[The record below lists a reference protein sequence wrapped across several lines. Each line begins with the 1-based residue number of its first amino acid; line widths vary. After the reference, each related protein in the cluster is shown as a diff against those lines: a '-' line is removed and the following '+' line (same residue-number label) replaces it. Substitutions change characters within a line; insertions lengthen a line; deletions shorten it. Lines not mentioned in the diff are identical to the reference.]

1 MSQTEPEHVNHP
13 LTDLAIF
20 CGRTAHKTA
29 RLGLKGLS
37 LLNKG
42 FHKTCEGLGYVETGI
57 ESAFREPLDKL
68 SKLAKSKPVD
78 FSALNEKSASKLNDF
93 QHELVR
99 PGKEKIIG
107 RWLMGVA
114 TMVFLMIC
122 LGAYTRLLKMGHS
135 LTGMHATSWKGAY
148 DSFKGYVDHI
158 LWRKHETGFTLL
170 FGHEY
175 LSTMLE
181 RVIGTV
187 YLVPLFYFLFRGYIR
202 PKLRNRLLAL
212 IAMQILQ
219 GFIGSWLSNFETR
232 HRPGVVHG
240 KILMSPYRMV
250 LHWGTTMLMFG
261 VIMWNSMT
269 LLRSPKEKGIYGGYK
284 DMAKMGNKMRIN
296 LLINVANFMTGV
308 VVASIDGS
316 REFNTFPLMDGKIIP
331 EGYLHE
337 KSFLRDLF
345 ENVATAQFH
354 HRFFAFGTY
363 FMALYLYLA
372 SRNMNLTQSAKRGIL
387 SLFIIANLQLVDGI
401 LVLLTKGYWLVG
413 LFHQANA
420 IWILTSTLFTLHAL
434 TFPMS
439 FSLEQ
444 GQRQSE
450 SAPKESFQN
459 PSESDL
465 KKKSSMKSDEQRQQ
479 EADITGGSTE
489 PARETT
495 KKIEGAEQEI
505 ARSKEDLDQPE
516 KKFGGNVNL
525 GGEPVQETTK

>member
-1 MSQTEPEHVNHP
+1 MSQTESEHVNHP
-13 LTDLAIF
+13 LTDLALF

-29 RLGLKGLS
+29 RLGLKGLG

-42 FHKTCEGLGYVETGI
+42 FNLTCQGLGQVETGI
-57 ESAFREPLDKL
+57 ESAFRDPLDRL
-68 SKLAKSKPVD
+68 SKMAKSKPFD
-78 FSALNEKSASKLNDF
+78 LASLGEKSSSRLNDF

-99 PGKEKIIG
+99 PGKEKTVG
-107 RWLMGVA
+107 RWLMTVA
-114 TMVFLMIC
+114 VMVSIMIC

-135 LTGMHATSWKGAY
+135 ITGMHAMGWKGHY
-148 DSFKGYVDHI
+148 DIFKGYVEHM
-158 LWRKHETGFTLL
+158 LWRKHDTGFTLL

-175 LSTMLE
+175 LSTILE
-181 RVIGTV
+181 RVIGTF

-212 IAMQILQ
+212 IAMQVLQ

-232 HRPGVVHG
+232 HRPGGTHG
-240 KILMSPYRMV
+240 KILMSPYRMA

-261 VIMWNSMT
+261 VVVWNSLT
-269 LLRSPKEKGIYGGYK
+269 LLRSPKEKGLYGGYK
-284 DMAKMGNKMRIN
+284 DMASMGKKMRIN

-308 VVASIDGS
+308 VVASLDGA
-316 REFNTFPLMDGKIIP
+316 RAFNTFPTMDGKIIP

-337 KSFLRDLF
+337 KFILRDIF

-363 FMALYLYLA
+363 FMALYLYLS
-372 SRNMNLTQSAKRGIL
+372 SRKMNLTQNAKRGLL

-401 LVLLTKGYWLVG
+401 LVLYTKGYWLVG
-413 LFHQANA
+413 LAHQANA
-420 IWILTSTLFTLHAL
+420 IWVLCSTLFTLHAL

-439 FSLEQ
+439 FSLDQ

-450 SAPKESFQN
+450 TEEISKES
-459 PSESDL
+459 ESSSS
-465 KKKSSMKSDEQRQQ
+465 KKSPEKSDEQRQQ
-479 EADITGGSTE
+479 ERDIKGSSTE
-489 PARETT
+489 PQRETS

-505 ARSKEDLDQPE
+505 ARNKQAME
-516 KKFGGNVNL
+516 KNFGENESL
-525 GGEPVQETTK
+525 GSEPVQETTK